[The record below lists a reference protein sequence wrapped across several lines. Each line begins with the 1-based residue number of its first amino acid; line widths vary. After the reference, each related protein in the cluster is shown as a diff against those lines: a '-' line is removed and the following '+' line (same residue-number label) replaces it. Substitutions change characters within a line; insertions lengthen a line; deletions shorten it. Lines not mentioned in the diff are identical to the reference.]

1 MMILTFAV
9 LGMVLGSFAVV
20 QPVKAVEM
28 PSVDDC
34 DHFTDEQG
42 CSYAVCGEC
51 LAWQCPGGSTI
62 IDCGI

>member
-1 MMILTFAV
+1 MMILTLAV
-9 LGMVLGSFAVV
+9 LGMALGSFGVV
-20 QPVKAVEM
+20 QPVKANI
-28 PSVDDC
+28 PVDDC

-42 CSYAVCGEC
+42 CSYADCGEC